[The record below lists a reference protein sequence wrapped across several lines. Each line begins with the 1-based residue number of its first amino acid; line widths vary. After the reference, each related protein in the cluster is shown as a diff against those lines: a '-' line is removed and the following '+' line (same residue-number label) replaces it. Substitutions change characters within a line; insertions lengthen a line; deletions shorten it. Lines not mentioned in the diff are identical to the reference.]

1 MKLQVPTLTIVLLL
15 LAVCWQSQS
24 LPQHHHNKR
33 VAGVSVNLDLDYST
47 AVQLAGPPLHCTTL
61 QSPHQS
67 LGARKDLNPIFYGCY
82 DWHSA
87 VHGHWTLARAA
98 ALYPDSSLAQNV
110 TSFFN
115 KQFTEENVEKELKFF
130 QFPGKSSFEQ
140 TYGWAWLLK
149 LQEELEKSSL
159 KTGSSWNTIL
169 RPLTNHVVDALKT
182 FLPTV
187 AVPDRSGHYNNTAFL
202 LSLALDYARSHWV
215 QDKELETMIETKS
228 SYFYLT
234 NKSCFID
241 NHPSHYNFFS
251 PCLQEADLMIK
262 VIKDQEQ
269 FKAWIHNFL
278 PQMFDSEFFLRPYL
292 GKNVAQN
299 HNEGLNFSRAWTL
312 YSLARRL
319 GGKEGRKMMRLGDQH
334 VKASMK
340 TIEDDYLRSHWLATY
355 LLKALEARATV
366 V

>member
-47 AVQLAGPPLHCTTL
+47 VVQLAGPPLHCTTL